1 MFSILRR
8 FQVQAGPLGS
18 GSCMRTR
25 TSPLTL
31 VHVCCVQ
38 ALSFDNESAS
48 HPAAPA
54 AARPARARLR
64 RKCARRTPG
73 RMVPG
78 TGHRGSVWLQKAC
91 VVLVASCISSHV
103 TMYFAPCVLSL
114 PPVFHA
120 GAGLALQHQAAQ
132 WREGAGGSRCKCRW
146 VGWLRDEQVRL

>member
-64 RKCARRTPG
+64 CKCAGRTLPAAWCRG
-73 RMVPG
+73 RATAG
-78 TGHRGSVWLQKAC
+78 LSGYRS
-91 VVLVASCISSHV
+91 
-103 TMYFAPCVLSL
+103 LSL
-114 PPVFHA
+114 S
-120 GAGLALQHQAAQ
+120 LLQAAQ
-132 WREGAGGSRCKCRW
+132 AHMSPCTLLRVCSACHQYFTPGQDWLFNTKQRNGGKELEEAGVNVDGWGGSVMNK
-146 VGWLRDEQVRL
+146 